1 MKIEKMYI
9 DPETRQAITVLP
21 PAGREEMLEASYE
34 PLVDWWNLSPSKRA
48 KLSWARRKEVQSIWI
63 LSEEAYYRSH

>member
-1 MKIEKMYI
+1 MKTKTYI
-9 DPETRQAITVLP
+9 DPETKEVITILP
-21 PAGREEMLEASYE
+21 PAGREEMMEASCE

-48 KLSWARRKEVQSIWI
+48 RLSWERRKEVPSIWE